1 MGLFTSGY
9 LKNNFSIQYIMS
21 QLKAGATLRG
31 GAYEIKKVLG
41 QGSFGITYLAEHSAL
56 GKKVAI
62 KEFFMKEL
70 NSRAEDGSITGMTDG
85 SLSFKY
91 AEKFRKEAAN
101 LARMKH
107 PNIVEVTDAFDE
119 NGTYYYVMDHI
130 EGENLNDYIKSHSL
144 SESEAVAIAR
154 DIATALQY
162 MHEQHRMLH
171 LDLKP
176 GNVMRR
182 RSDGR
187 IFLIDFGLSKHYS
200 NGGQPETSTTIGQGT
215 AGYAPIEQG
224 NQAKDGDFRP
234 SIDIYALG
242 ATLFKLLTGNTPP
255 IASELVFDNKYVSTQ
270 LAKSGVSQ
278 GVIDI
283 VVKAMSPNS
292 KERTSCASDF
302 IAQLSGN
309 VPSQEETIT
318 EVPVSV
324 VPPVVIP
331 PAPEPE
337 PKSHKGLY
345 MGIAGTVIAVI
356 AAACFYFLHDSTA
369 KYVYDENA
377 PVEQVKAD
385 AEKGD
390 AAAQALLSWYY
401 DNGMN
406 KVKINEKEAL
416 EWARKSADQGNPFG
430 QFQLAWFY
438 DNDKILEKDTVKAE
452 ELYKAA
458 LPLLRELAEK
468 GNARAQCNLGYCYY
482 WGYGVEENDEEAV
495 KWYRLAAEQGY
506 AVAQH
511 HLGYCYHEGNG
522 VAKDYNE
529 AVKWYRL
536 AAEQGDADAQCSL
549 GECYDE
555 GEGVAKDYNEAV
567 KWYRLAAEQGDVTA
581 QVYLGYCYE
590 NGNGV
595 AKDYNEAVKWYRLAA
610 EQGIATAQNN
620 LGICYYHG
628 NGVAKDYNEAV
639 KWYRLAVE
647 QGNADARNN
656 LGVCYDLGNGVAK
669 DKDEAIKWYKLSA
682 KQGNETAQQNLRIL
696 GINEW

>member
-1 MGLFTSGY
+1 
-9 LKNNFSIQYIMS
+9 MS
-21 QLKAGATLRG
+21 HLKAGATLRG

-41 QGSFGITYLAEHSAL
+41 QGSFGITYLAKHTSLDRA
-56 GKKVAI
+56 VAI

-70 NSRAEDGSITGMTDG
+70 NSRAEDGSITGITDG
-85 SLSFKY
+85 TLSFKY
-91 AEKFRKEAAN
+91 AEKFRKEATN

-119 NGTYYYVMDHI
+119 NGTYYYVMDFV
-130 EGENLNDYIKSHSL
+130 EGENLNDYIKSHRL

-162 MHEQHRMLH
+162 MHEQHHMLH

-182 RSDGR
+182 RSDGH

-200 NGGQPETSTTIGQGT
+200 NGGQPETSTTIGLGT

-255 IASELVFDNKYVSTQ
+255 ASSEIAYDMNFVPNALSS
-270 LAKSGVSQ
+270 AGVSPSVVQ
-278 GVIDI
+278 I
-283 VVKAMSPNS
+283 VSKAMAGNPAV
-292 KERTSCASDF
+292 RTATARDF

-345 MGIAGTVIAVI
+345 MGIAGAVIAVI
-356 AAACFYFLHDSTA
+356 AAACFFFLHDSTA

-377 PVEQVKAD
+377 PIEQVKAD

-390 AAAQALLSWYY
+390 AAAQALLAEYY
-401 DNGMN
+401 IFGMN
-406 KVKINEKEAL
+406 KVKINEKEAY

-430 QFQLAWFY
+430 QFQLAWLY
-438 DNDKILEKDTVKAE
+438 NNDMGKIVKTNHAKAKV
-452 ELYKAA
+452 LCKAA

-468 GNARAQCNLGYCYY
+468 GNVRAQYSLGFCYY
-482 WGYGVEENDEEAV
+482 NGYGVTKNF
-495 KWYRLAAEQGY
+495 
-506 AVAQH
+506 
-511 HLGYCYHEGNG
+511 
-522 VAKDYNE
+522 NE

-536 AAEQGDADAQCSL
+536 AAEKGYANAQRDLGCCYEHAEGVKYDMNEAIKWYSLAAEQGYIEAQEDL
-549 GECYDE
+549 YILYGNDE
-555 GEGVAKDYNEAV
+555 IVPKDLNKAHKWIRLAAEQGHISSQTSMGYIYENGEGVAKDKE
-567 KWYRLAAEQGDVTA
+567 
-581 QVYLGYCYE
+581 
-590 NGNGV
+590 
-595 AKDYNEAVKWYRLAA
+595 
-610 EQGIATAQNN
+610 
-620 LGICYYHG
+620 
-628 NGVAKDYNEAV
+628 
-639 KWYRLAVE
+639 
-647 QGNADARNN
+647 
-656 LGVCYDLGNGVAK
+656 
-669 DKDEAIKWYKLSA
+669 EAIKWYKLA
-682 KQGNETAQQNLRIL
+682 AQQGNEEAQDHLRNL
-696 GINEW
+696 GVNEW